1 MTGIVRQVVGAGLFL
16 LAGYIFVRFS
26 YFRRWSVEHLRTD
39 RFALHILAYSL
50 VFFTL
55 GVSLADPLPDWT
67 LKGFEGWRNKPQ
79 DFGVTPVIANAIAFA
94 MIGALADNTCVLVRM
109 RAHLALLDAHEPRD
123 KRRTPLAWL
132 RRIRS
137 RMRLA
142 ALFLFMYKSNDVA
155 LRTIFRAFAYQK
167 LLVVTLKSQKV
178 YVGQLSL
185 PNLDPVHPL
194 TSLKLVPVVS
204 GYRDAATKKV
214 VFTTSYKDME
224 QKIAQIQDESS
235 GSAVVN
241 DKFNP
246 LRTNV
251 WELFLSE
258 SSTARIDVEDFGVVL
273 PWAEIESLTIFDPNI
288 YNAFEDVDSS
298 ADNVSANV
306 APREAASA
314 SHEATSGDH
323 QAASA
328 HLLSSP
334 EHILS
339 AAGPTRQHSRTR
351 RRRMRITT
359 APRHGARPRHRSAG
373 QHSGT
378 LTLTAS
384 PPWDVSL

>member
-1 MTGIVRQVVGAGLFL
+1 MCAGQNARAPGASRCARTSGQTPYSACLVAQDPKPDALSCSFSVHVQVERCG
-16 LAGYIFVRFS
+16 
-26 YFRRWSVEHLRTD
+26 
-39 RFALHILAYSL
+39 FAH
-50 VFFTL
+50 
-55 GVSLADPLPDWT
+55 
-67 LKGFEGWRNKPQ
+67 
-79 DFGVTPVIANAIAFA
+79 
-94 MIGALADNTCVLVRM
+94 
-109 RAHLALLDAHEPRD
+109 H
-123 KRRTPLAWL
+123 
-132 RRIRS
+132 
-137 RMRLA
+137 
-142 ALFLFMYKSNDVA
+142 
-155 LRTIFRAFAYQK
+155 
-167 LLVVTLKSQKV
+167 
-178 YVGQLSL
+178 L

-246 LRTNV
+246 LRTDV